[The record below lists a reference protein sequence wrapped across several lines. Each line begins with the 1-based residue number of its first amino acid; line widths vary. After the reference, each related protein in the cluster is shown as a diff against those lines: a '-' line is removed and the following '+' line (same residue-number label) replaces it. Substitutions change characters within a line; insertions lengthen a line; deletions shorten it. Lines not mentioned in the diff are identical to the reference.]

1 MRLLSATII
10 LAVIPANV
18 DLAVGVVVVAMIAI
32 VSVAVVREYF
42 GCVGQAA

>member
-18 DLAVGVVVVAMIAI
+18 DLAVGVVVVAMIVF
-32 VSVAVVREYF
+32 VSVAVVRGCF
-42 GCVGQAA
+42 GCAGQAA